1 MTSTDI
7 TQIRDRVR
15 SKVTRNPNGGSI
27 YKQIAAKTGE
37 SYMYIHSFFNRNKY
51 SRVRATEKAIAA
63 AALEV
68 LNEVEKGGEDE

>member
-1 MTSTDI
+1 MTPTELN
-7 TQIRDRVR
+7 QISERVR

-68 LNEVEKGGEDE
+68 LNEYERGGEE